1 MLISLTENKSHM
13 QQRFTLFFGLLF
25 FILGVTPQKA
35 EAQDPRFTQFYA
47 APSQLNPAMTG
58 VFEGRWRFHANY
70 RDQWGSILE
79 SNPFR
84 TMAAGFDMR
93 YNVTGDDYLG
103 VGVSALRDEGGTSH
117 FNVNRGHVSA
127 SYMKHIAGGAYRS
140 DEQYLIAGGSFGVG
154 QHTLDNRLWYSQEFN
169 YTFGLPDP
177 NNLSS
182 GESFEG
188 METLSSDVYMDV
200 SAGLMYYALFGE
212 NKSVYGGLAMNHLN
226 APNVSLLPGMKEE
239 LYARW
244 VLHAGGELPVS
255 SELSLMPAIQLMR
268 QGPSFETTFGNNF
281 RYNNHDWRE
290 LAIRIGLWAR
300 VSKTV
305 TGSHMD
311 ALIATA
317 ILEMERW
324 NLGVSYDMTT
334 SSLNNANNSRG
345 ALEISLVYFH
355 PAKGRVKVNCPKF

>member
-1 MLISLTENKSHM
+1 MHM
-13 QQRFTLFFGLLF
+13 QRSFTFFFGLLF
-25 FILGVTPQKA
+25 FFLGVAPQ
-35 EAQDPRFTQFYA
+35 EGLAQDPRFTQFYA

-70 RDQWGSILE
+70 RDQWSSILE

-84 TMAAGFDMR
+84 TVAAGFDMR
-93 YNVTGDDYLG
+93 YHVTGDDYFG
-103 VGVSALRDEGGTSH
+103 VGLSAVRDEGGTSH
-117 FNVNRGHVSA
+117 FNVNRAHLSA

-140 DEQYLIAGGSFGVG
+140 DDQYLIAGGSFGFG

-177 NNLSS
+177 QNLSS
-182 GESFEG
+182 GEVFEG

-200 SAGLMYYALFGE
+200 NAGLMYYALFGD
-212 NKSVYGGLAMNHLN
+212 NTSIYVGGAMNHLN
-226 APNVSLLPGMKEE
+226 APNVSLLENMKEE
-239 LYARW
+239 LYTRW
-244 VLHAGGELPVS
+244 IAHAGGELPVS
-255 SELSLMPAIQLMR
+255 DELSLMPGIQLMG
-268 QGPSFETTFGNNF
+268 QGPSFETTIGNNF
-281 RYNNHDWRE
+281 RYTNHDWRE
-290 LAIRIGLWAR
+290 LAIRVGLWTR

-311 ALIATA
+311 ALIATF

-334 SSLNNANNSRG
+334 SSLNRANNSRG
-345 ALEISLVYFH
+345 ALELSLIYVH
-355 PAKGRVKVNCPKF
+355 PTKSRLKVNCPKF